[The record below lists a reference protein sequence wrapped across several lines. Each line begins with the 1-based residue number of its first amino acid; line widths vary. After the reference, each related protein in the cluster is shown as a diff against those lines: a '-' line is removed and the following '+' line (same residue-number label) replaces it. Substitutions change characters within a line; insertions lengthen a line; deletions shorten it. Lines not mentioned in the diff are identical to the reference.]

1 MKSVELRKIK
11 KIILIIIS
19 LLEKNILNIN
29 NEEVKLTEKQSNL
42 LNFLI
47 GNRESVVSILSKLI
61 SLLIKINSFANC
73 EENNNSIELEKD
85 DINIIIDY
93 INKKNKDEINR

>member
-1 MKSVELRKIK
+1 MKIVELRKIK

-61 SLLIKINSFANC
+61 SLLIKINSFTNC